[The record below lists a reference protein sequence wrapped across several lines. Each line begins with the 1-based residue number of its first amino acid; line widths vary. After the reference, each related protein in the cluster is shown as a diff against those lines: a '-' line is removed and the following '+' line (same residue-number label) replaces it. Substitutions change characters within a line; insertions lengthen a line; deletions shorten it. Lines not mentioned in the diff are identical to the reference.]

1 MSTRLGIIGTG
12 MLGSAVAKRL
22 LNSGYKITVYN
33 RTIKKAEPL
42 AALGAVISQSPKDL
56 AKSCELVITMLKDA
70 SAVKEVS
77 FGKDGIIEGYHD
89 GLTVA
94 DMSTISPQDSISI
107 AKRFQE
113 NKIDMLEIPVMGGPP
128 VAETGQLLMMIA
140 GKKELYEKYKNIF
153 ECIAQK
159 SFYLGQSGTALAIK
173 LAMNLQISMTA
184 LALSEGITLTRGAG
198 LDPKLF
204 LEILN
209 SSDYKTRQSEKKG
222 PKMIKGDFDATFT
235 IENMQKDLDIISE
248 AAKAFNLSLPMVAL
262 ADKLYQD
269 ASKGGFAELDY
280 SGILAYIEKTSK
292 QTSPDDLSKGVK
304 LDH

>member
-1 MSTRLGIIGTG
+1 
-12 MLGSAVAKRL
+12 MLGSSVAKRL
-22 LNSGYKITVYN
+22 LSSGYKIAVYN
-33 RTIKKAEPL
+33 RTTKKAESL
-42 AALGAVISQSPKDL
+42 AAFGATILQTPKDL
-56 AKSCELVITMLKDA
+56 AKSCELVITILKDA
-70 SAVKEVS
+70 GAVREIS
-77 FGKDGIIEGYHD
+77 FGKDGIIEGNHD
-89 GLTVA
+89 GLIVA

-140 GKKELYEKYKNIF
+140 GKKEVYEKYKKIL

-222 PKMIKGDFDATFT
+222 PKMIKGEFDATFT
-235 IENMQKDLDIISE
+235 IQNMQKDLDTINA
-248 AAKAFNLSLPMVAL
+248 AAKAFNLSLPMTYL
-262 ADKLYQD
+262 AEKLYED
-269 ASKGGFAELDY
+269 ATGEFAKLDY
-280 SGILAYIEKTSK
+280 TGILAYIEKAAK
-292 QTSPDDLSKGVK
+292 EVKRDDLSKSVK
-304 LDH
+304 LL

>member
-1 MSTRLGIIGTG
+1 MEARLGIIGTG
-12 MLGSAVAKRL
+12 MLGSSVAKRL
-22 LNSGYKITVYN
+22 LSSGYKIAVYN
-33 RTIKKAEPL
+33 RTTKKAESL
-42 AALGAVISQSPKDL
+42 AAFGATILQTPKDL
-56 AKSCELVITMLKDA
+56 AKSSEFVITILKDA
-70 SAVKEVS
+70 GAVKEVS

-89 GLTVA
+89 GLIVA

-113 NKIDMLEIPVMGGPP
+113 NKIVMLEIPVMGGPP

-140 GKKELYEKYKNIF
+140 GKKEVYEKYKKIL

-222 PKMIKGDFDATFT
+222 PKMIKGEFDATFT
-235 IENMQKDLDIISE
+235 IQNMQKDLDTINV
-248 AAKAFNLSLPMVAL
+248 AAKAFNLSLPMTYL
-262 ADKLYQD
+262 AEKLYQD
-269 ASKGGFAELDY
+269 ATGEFAKLDY
-280 SGILAYIEKTSK
+280 TGILAYMEKAAK
-292 QTSPDDLSKGVK
+292 EAKRDDLSKSVK

>member
-1 MSTRLGIIGTG
+1 MDTRLGIIGTG

-22 LNSGYKITVYN
+22 LNSSYKIAVYN

-42 AALGAVISQSPKDL
+42 AALGTTICQTPKDL
-56 AKSCELVITMLKDA
+56 AKSSDLVITILKDA
-70 SAVKEVS
+70 TAVKEVS
-77 FGKDGIIEGYHD
+77 FGKDGIIEGNHD

-107 AKRFQE
+107 TKKFKE
-113 NKIDMLEIPVMGGPP
+113 NKIEMLEIPVMGGPP

-140 GKKELYEKYKNIF
+140 GKKEVYEKYKKIL

-198 LDPKLF
+198 LDPQLF
-204 LEILN
+204 LQILN
-209 SSDYKTRQSEKKG
+209 ASDYKTRQSEKKG
-222 PKMIKGDFDATFT
+222 PKMIKGEFDATFT
-235 IENMQKDLDIISE
+235 IQNMRKDLDTIIA
-248 AAKAFNLSLPMVAL
+248 AAKSFNLSLPMASL
-262 ADKLYQD
+262 AQKLYQD
-269 ASKGGFAELDY
+269 ATSDFAQLDY
-280 SGILAYIEKTSK
+280 TGILAYVEKAAKETRK
-292 QTSPDDLSKGVK
+292 DDLSKGVK
-304 LDH
+304 LDK

>member
-1 MSTRLGIIGTG
+1 MEQQIGIIGTG

-22 LNSGYKITVYN
+22 LNSGYKLSVYN

-42 AALGAVISQSPKDL
+42 ATLGATLSQSPKDL
-56 AKSCELVITMLKDA
+56 AKSSELVITILKDA
-70 SAVKEVS
+70 SAVREIS
-77 FGKDGIIEGYHD
+77 FDKDGIIEGYHD

-94 DMSTISPQDSISI
+94 DMSTISPQESVAI
-107 AKRFQE
+107 AKRFKE
-113 NKIDMLEIPVMGGPP
+113 NKIEMLEIPVMGGPP

-140 GKKELYEKYKNIF
+140 GKKEVYEKYKKIL

-198 LDPKLF
+198 LDPQLF
-204 LEILN
+204 LDMLN

-222 PKMIKGDFDATFT
+222 SKMIKGEFDATFT
-235 IENMQKDLDIISE
+235 IQNMQKDLDTINA
-248 AAKAFNLSLPMVAL
+248 AAKAFNLSLPMTSL
-262 ADKLYQD
+262 AQKLYQD
-269 ASKGGFAELDY
+269 ATSEFAKLDY
-280 SGILAYIEKTSK
+280 TGIIAYIEKAAKKTK
-292 QTSPDDLSKGVK
+292 IDDLSKSVK
-304 LDH
+304 LDQ

>member
-1 MSTRLGIIGTG
+1 MNTKLGVIGIG

-22 LNSGYKITVYN
+22 LNSGYMISVYN
-33 RTIKKAEPL
+33 RTIKKTEPL
-42 AALGAVISQSPKDL
+42 AALDITIYKTPKDL
-56 AKSCELVITMLKDA
+56 AKSSDLVITILKDA
-70 SAVKEVS
+70 TALKEVS
-77 FGKDGIIEGYHD
+77 FGKEGIIEGNHD

-113 NKIDMLEIPVMGGPP
+113 NKIEMLEIPVMGGPP

-140 GKKELYEKYKNIF
+140 GKKEVYEKYKKIL

-222 PKMIKGDFDATFT
+222 PKMIKGEFDATFT
-235 IENMQKDLDIISE
+235 IQNMQKDLDTINA
-248 AAKAFNLSLPMVAL
+248 AAKAFNLSLPMTSL
-262 ADKLYQD
+262 AEKLYQD
-269 ASKGGFAELDY
+269 ARGEFAKLDY
-280 SGILAYIEKTSK
+280 TGILAYIEKTAK
-292 QTSPDDLSKGVK
+292 EAKRDDLSKSVK
-304 LDH
+304 LL

>member
-1 MSTRLGIIGTG
+1 VEARLGIIGTG
-12 MLGSAVAKRL
+12 MLGSSVAKRL
-22 LNSGYKITVYN
+22 LSSGYKIAVYN
-33 RTIKKAEPL
+33 RTTKKAESL
-42 AALGAVISQSPKDL
+42 AAFGATILQTPKDL
-56 AKSCELVITMLKDA
+56 AKSCELVITILKDA
-70 SAVKEVS
+70 GAVREIS
-77 FGKDGIIEGYHD
+77 FGKDGIIEGNHD
-89 GLTVA
+89 GLIVA

-140 GKKELYEKYKNIF
+140 GKKEVYEKYKKIL

-222 PKMIKGDFDATFT
+222 PKMIKGEFDATFT
-235 IENMQKDLDIISE
+235 IQNMQKDLDTINA
-248 AAKAFNLSLPMVAL
+248 AAKAFNLSLPMTYL
-262 ADKLYQD
+262 AEKLYQD
-269 ASKGGFAELDY
+269 ATGEFAKLDY
-280 SGILAYIEKTSK
+280 TGILAYIEKAAK
-292 QTSPDDLSKGVK
+292 EAKRDDLSKSVK
-304 LDH
+304 LL

>member
-1 MSTRLGIIGTG
+1 MNARLGIIGTG
-12 MLGSAVAKRL
+12 ILGSAVAKRL
-22 LNSGYKITVYN
+22 LNSGYKIAVYN

-42 AALGAVISQSPKDL
+42 AALGATVYQTPKEV
-56 AKSCELVITMLKDA
+56 AKSSELVITILKDA

-77 FGKDGIIEGYHD
+77 FGKDGIMEGYHD

-113 NKIDMLEIPVMGGPP
+113 NKIEMLEIPVMGGPP

-140 GKKELYEKYKNIF
+140 GKKEIYEKYKKIL

-159 SFYLGQSGTALAIK
+159 SFYLGQSGTALSIK

-184 LALSEGITLTRGAG
+184 LALSEGITLTKGVG
-198 LDPKLF
+198 LDPQLF
-204 LEILN
+204 LQILN

-222 PKMIKGDFDATFT
+222 PKMIKGEFDATFT
-235 IENMQKDLDIISE
+235 IQNMQKDLDTINE
-248 AAKAFNLSLPMVAL
+248 AAKAFNLSLPMASL
-262 ADKLYQD
+262 AQKIYQD
-269 ASKGGFAELDY
+269 ATSEFAKLDY
-280 SGILAYIEKTSK
+280 TGILAYIEKAAKETRK
-292 QTSPDDLSKGVK
+292 DDLSKCVK
-304 LDH
+304 LDQ

>member
-1 MSTRLGIIGTG
+1 MEARIGIIGTG
-12 MLGSAVAKRL
+12 MLGSSVAKRL
-22 LNSGYKITVYN
+22 LSSGYKIAVYN
-33 RTIKKAEPL
+33 RTTKKAEPL
-42 AALGAVISQSPKDL
+42 AAFGATILQTPKDL
-56 AKSCELVITMLKDA
+56 AKSSEFVITILKDA
-70 SAVKEVS
+70 GAVKEVS

-89 GLTVA
+89 GLIVA

-140 GKKELYEKYKNIF
+140 GKKEVYEKYKKIL

-222 PKMIKGDFDATFT
+222 PKMIKGEFDATFT
-235 IENMQKDLDIISE
+235 IQNMQKDLDTINA
-248 AAKAFNLSLPMVAL
+248 AAKAFNLSLPMTYL
-262 ADKLYQD
+262 AEKLYQD
-269 ASKGGFAELDY
+269 ATGEFAKLDY
-280 SGILAYIEKTSK
+280 TGILAYIEKAAK
-292 QTSPDDLSKGVK
+292 EAKRDDLSKSVK
-304 LDH
+304 LL

>member
-1 MSTRLGIIGTG
+1 
-12 MLGSAVAKRL
+12 MLGSSVAKRL
-22 LNSGYKITVYN
+22 LSSGYKIAVYN
-33 RTIKKAEPL
+33 RTTKKAESL
-42 AALGAVISQSPKDL
+42 AAFGATILQTPKDL
-56 AKSCELVITMLKDA
+56 AKSCELVITILKDA
-70 SAVKEVS
+70 GAVREIS
-77 FGKDGIIEGYHD
+77 FGKDGIIEGNHD
-89 GLTVA
+89 GLIVA

-140 GKKELYEKYKNIF
+140 GKKEVYEKYKKIL

-222 PKMIKGDFDATFT
+222 PKMIKGEFDATFT
-235 IENMQKDLDIISE
+235 IQNMQKDLDTINA
-248 AAKAFNLSLPMVAL
+248 AAKAFNLSLPMAYL
-262 ADKLYQD
+262 AEKLYED
-269 ASKGGFAELDY
+269 ATGEFAKLDY
-280 SGILAYIEKTSK
+280 TGILAYIEKAAK
-292 QTSPDDLSKGVK
+292 EVKRDDLSKSVK
-304 LDH
+304 LL